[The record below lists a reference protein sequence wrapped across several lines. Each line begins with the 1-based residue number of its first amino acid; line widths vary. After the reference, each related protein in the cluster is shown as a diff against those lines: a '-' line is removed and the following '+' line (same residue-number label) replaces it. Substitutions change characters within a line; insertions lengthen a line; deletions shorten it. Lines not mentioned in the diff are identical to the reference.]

1 MKKLL
6 LILLTI
12 FSTPISADEIIN
24 TNMEIKIYERF
35 IDAKNYEYLGS
46 MSIWMYNSDYNS
58 ALVQSLNSTT
68 PIETITIIK

>member
-6 LILLTI
+6 LILLAI
-12 FSTPISADEIIN
+12 FSTPISADEVIN

-35 IDAKNYEYLGS
+35 IDAKNYEHLGS

-58 ALVQSLNSTT
+58 ALVHSLNSTT
-68 PIETITIIK
+68 PIETIIIIK